1 MTDLKLLHKLAEMKN
16 EAVNSDTIIGYSDEG
31 KPVKVNQIRSL
42 DLENTSIL
50 ALPDTIAHLENL
62 EYLNVSGTQL
72 ISLPDCIGDLSC
84 LKHLNASGTQLT
96 TLPDSIGDL
105 YSLWRLDVSKTNLKS
120 LPDSIG
126 NLYNLRRLYVS
137 RTPLTALP
145 VSIGDLSNLEYLS
158 VKGTPIITLP
168 KSIWSLPSLR
178 SLDASETG
186 LTNLSNSIWKLSN
199 LRNLN
204 VSETKLTTLPQRI
217 GELSNLIKLDVSKNK
232 QITLPDSIRKLSNL
246 RKLNISETEIGDISM
261 LSDLKSLTSLNLQNS
276 AIVAIPE
283 EILNLNLR
291 FITEECKGNDWY
303 EHSGIYIHG
312 LILKDQPIEIFDQN
326 TELIRSYFKDTD
338 QVPVNECKVI
348 FLGDAESGK
357 THSIKRL
364 LKNGK
369 YLDDKDFKGE
379 STPGIETTVSKSKQ
393 KSLGITINYWDF
405 GGQEIQHSMHRM
417 FLTERTVYVVF
428 LNARQD
434 DQMDERARYW
444 LENVKT
450 FAPNAPVLVVINKI
464 DENDHPRFNE
474 TGITS
479 DYSSQIKKVIR
490 LSAKE
495 DEPKVFLEK
504 LQDSINSIVLNLP
517 TVNRKIPRK
526 WKNLILELQTM
537 PDHYLTTKQF
547 IDMCSSYNILDY
559 KEIHDELVDLFQD
572 IGVSFCYHEDRSTS
586 DYMLLKPK
594 WMLNALYTIV
604 TNGKLVS
611 QNGVISQNDLYN
623 LLKNDRINGVTI
635 KRVDPELRYEGTE
648 VNYILGVIRTFRLSY
663 RLEDGSEFFPM
674 LCDGDE
680 KKSVADIPKD
690 ALHFIFR
697 YEYLP
702 TNVIHRLIVDMQGD
716 IDYQYVW
723 YKGAVFRN
731 EPQNQ
736 TAYVYS
742 LGNDLH
748 IYVYGES
755 VYYNLNEYLT
765 PISNR
770 VRYIN
775 KSFGISAKE
784 FITYH
789 NNVAETELSFDEV
802 MGNLRN
808 KIFTKFDSTVN
819 CVIDYRAIARRYDVE
834 RPISDRLL
842 QSIIKAL
849 EEMQNETTY
858 YRSKDNSKDL
868 EDRRNR
874 FVSAQLRA
882 AGYKC
887 NDQQTGGKSADGETA
902 GKRDIV
908 VKDNNDRDILVYEGL
923 NTPNLRTAYIDKH
936 ITKLIKNYNPLGLRQ
951 GVLVVYLECARERFT
966 SFSKRYRA
974 HISEYAPENYICVG
988 EPEDI
993 PALGQFM
1000 TCMAMNYE
1008 VGEVYLQIYH
1018 IIVRVAP

>member
-1 MTDLKLLHKLAEMKN
+1 MTDLMLLNKLAEMKN
-16 EAVNSDTIIGYSDEG
+16 KAVNSDTIIGYSDEG
-31 KPVKVNQIRSL
+31 KPIKVNQVRSL
-42 DLENTSIL
+42 NLENTNIIIL
-50 ALPDTIAHLENL
+50 PETIAHLKCL
-62 EYLNVSGTQL
+62 EYLNVSRTQL
-72 ISLPDCIGDLSC
+72 ISLPDSIGDLSC
-84 LKHLNASGTQLT
+84 LKYLNVSGTQLT

-105 YSLWRLDVSKTNLKS
+105 YNLWRLDVSKTNLKS

-126 NLYNLRRLYVS
+126 NLYNLRRLYAS
-137 RTPLTALP
+137 WTPLTALP
-145 VSIGDLSNLEYLS
+145 DSIGDLFSLEYLS
-158 VKGTPIITLP
+158 VNGTKINTLP
-168 KSIWSLPSLR
+168 ESIWSLSSLR
-178 SLDASETG
+178 SINISETG
-186 LTNLSNSIWKLSN
+186 LTNLSKNIWKLFN

-204 VSETKLTTLPQRI
+204 VSETKLTTLPNSI
-217 GELSNLIKLDVSKNK
+217 GDLSNLLKLDVSKNK
-232 QITLPDSIRKLSNL
+232 QFALPESIRKLNNL
-246 RKLNISETEIGDISM
+246 RRLNLCETEISDISM

-276 AIVAIPE
+276 KTAAIPE
-283 EILNLNLR
+283 EILDLNLR
-291 FITEECKGNDWY
+291 FITEECKDNEWY

-312 LILKDQPIEIFDQN
+312 LILKDQPIEIFGQN
-326 TELIRSYFKDTD
+326 TELIQSYYRDTD

-364 LKNGK
+364 LKDGK
-369 YLDDKDFKGE
+369 YLDDKDFNGE
-379 STPGIETTVSKSKQ
+379 STPGIKTTIIKRKLKNSD
-393 KSLGITINYWDF
+393 ITINYWDF

-444 LENVKT
+444 LENIKA
-450 FAPNAPVLVVINKI
+450 FAPNAPVLMVINKT
-464 DENDHPRFNE
+464 DENEHPRFDE
-474 TGITS
+474 SGITN

-490 LSAKE
+490 LSAKK
-495 DEPKVFLEK
+495 DKPKVFLEK
-504 LQDSINSIVLNLP
+504 LQNSIISIVLNLP
-517 TVNRKIPRK
+517 TVNRKIPRT
-526 WKNLILELQTM
+526 WKNLILELQSM
-537 PDHYLTTKQF
+537 SDHYLTTKQF
-547 IDMCSSYNILDY
+547 IDKCSSYNILDY
-559 KEIHDELVDLFQD
+559 QEIHDDLVELFHD
-572 IGVSFCYHEDRSTS
+572 IGVSFCYYEDRSTS
-586 DYMLLKPK
+586 DYMLLNPK

-604 TNGKLVS
+604 TNGQLVS
-611 QNGVISQNDLYN
+611 NNGVISHNDLYN
-623 LLKNDRINGVTI
+623 LLKNDKINGVTI
-635 KRVDPELRYEGTE
+635 KRVDSELRYEGTE
-648 VNYILGVIRTFRLSY
+648 VNYILGVIRNFRLSY

-674 LCDGDE
+674 LCDADA

-702 TNVIHRLIVDMQGD
+702 TTVIHRLIVDMQSD

-723 YKGAVFRN
+723 YKGAVFKN
-731 EPQNQ
+731 ELQKQN
-736 TAYVYS
+736 AYVHS

-765 PISNR
+765 PILNK

-775 KSFGISAKE
+775 KSIGISAKE
-784 FITYH
+784 FITYR
-789 NNVAETELSFDEV
+789 NNDIETELPFDEV

-808 KIFTKFDSTVN
+808 KIYTKFDSTVK
-819 CVIDYRAIARRYDVE
+819 CVIDYRSIARRYDVE
-834 RPISDRLL
+834 RPIFDKLL

-849 EEMQNETTY
+849 EEMQNVTTY
-858 YRSKDNSKDL
+858 HRSKDNSKDL

-882 AGYKC
+882 AGYNC
-887 NDQQTGGKSADGETA
+887 SDQQTGGKSADGDTV

-908 VKDNNDRDILVYEGL
+908 VKDKDDRDVLVYEGL
-923 NTPNLRTAYIDKH
+923 NANSLRKAYINKH
-936 ITKLIKNYNPLGLRQ
+936 IAKLINNYNPLGLRQ
-951 GVLVVYLECARERFT
+951 GVLVVYLECTKEMFT
-966 SFSKRYRA
+966 SFSKRYRE
-974 HISEYAPENYICVG
+974 HISEYAPENYSCLG

-993 PALGQFM
+993 PTSGQFM

-1008 VGEVYLQIYH
+1008 VGEVLLQIYH